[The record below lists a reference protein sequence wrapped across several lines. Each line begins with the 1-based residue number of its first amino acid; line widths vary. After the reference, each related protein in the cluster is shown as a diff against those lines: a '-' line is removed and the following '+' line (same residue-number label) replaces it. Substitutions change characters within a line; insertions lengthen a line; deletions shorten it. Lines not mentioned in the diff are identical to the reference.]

1 MLDFRGAALNPSGM
15 RVYLVAL
22 LVALALLAWFGWD
35 LRQPLRA
42 DVRRLPDHDDGDRDD
57 GVPPCP
63 TPHWHNPGVDD
74 GRR

>member
-1 MLDFRGAALNPSGM
+1 M

-35 LRQPLRA
+35 LSQPLRA
-42 DVRRLPDHDDGDRDD
+42 DVRSRREDADRDD